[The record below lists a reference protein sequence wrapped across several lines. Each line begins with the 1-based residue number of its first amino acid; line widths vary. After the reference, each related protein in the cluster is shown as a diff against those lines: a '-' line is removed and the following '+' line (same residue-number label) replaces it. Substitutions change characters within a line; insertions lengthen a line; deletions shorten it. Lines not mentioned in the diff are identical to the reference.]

1 MYEKQN
7 IHKRNITKNMEKLD
21 NLIGRGTIRNN
32 YRQLST
38 TTVHAKYGRRVATY
52 EETNWTAVENCV
64 RRHTDSSLGHRWA
77 IKGLIYYIYRILAFT
92 FTIHFAIY
100 KEERKGRDIG
110 TLPTF

>member
-7 IHKRNITKNMEKLD
+7 INKRNITKNIMEKLD

-52 EETNWTAVENCV
+52 EETN
-64 RRHTDSSLGHRWA
+64 
-77 IKGLIYYIYRILAFT
+77 
-92 FTIHFAIY
+92 
-100 KEERKGRDIG
+100 
-110 TLPTF
+110 